1 MNQLPIVQRKR
12 LRSKRFI
19 TTAIFVLLILALGPS
34 SFASTYF
41 IRPFLNFSGGATIDG
56 LKVDAETSGSQFF
69 SDASRTGSASVNLR
83 TGQISAFGEIVGFDD
98 TFVITTAIMSDTFT
112 LRSGA
117 GTNFN
122 FNFAYDGTMT
132 ADAKSIAED
141 PGTYLLQM
149 SASLAIF
156 RPGVAEWNNWFG
168 LASNT
173 DQEIFFE
180 NFNFTITN
188 PMEDVFETIDDV
200 FNFNTI
206 LASDFEQFQV
216 FVRLETLISTR
227 TPQTVELDFGNT
239 GTLGFVAAP
248 NVEVF
253 SGSGVF
259 PNTKPIPEPSTVLL
273 AVLGVGL
280 FALRRCRNRSG
291 STV

>member
-1 MNQLPIVQRKR
+1 V
-12 LRSKRFI
+12 
-19 TTAIFVLLILALGPS
+19 
-34 SFASTYF
+34 
-41 IRPFLNFSGGATIDG
+41 RPYLNFSGGATIDG
-56 LKVDAETSGSQFF
+56 LRVDDERFASQSF
-69 SDASRTGSASVNLR
+69 SDASRSGSARVDLR
-83 TGQISAFGEIVGFDD
+83 TGQIHTLGKIVNFDD

-122 FNFAYDGTMT
+122 FNFAYDGIMT
-132 ADAKSIAED
+132 ANAKSIAED

-173 DQEIFFE
+173 NQEIFFE

-188 PMEDVFETIDDV
+188 PMEDVFETV
-200 FNFNTI
+200 EGLFNFNTI
-206 LASDFEQFQV
+206 LASDLEQFQV
-216 FVRLETLISTR
+216 FVRLETLISTS
-227 TPQTVELDFGNT
+227 TPQSAELDFGNT

-248 NVEVF
+248 GVEVF

-259 PNTKPIPEPSTVLL
+259 PNTMPIPEPSTVLL
-273 AVLGVGL
+273 AILGLGV
-280 FALRRCRNRSG
+280 FALRRRGASK
-291 STV
+291 